1 MAVKGPNH
9 QMRTRIRGLTVLFAL
24 IGFGLVGVR
33 LLYMQVFN
41 HDFYVQQATA
51 LQTRDTFITPNR
63 GKIYDANMQVLAESA
78 AVERITVDPKAVVDE
93 SKVKKGIT
101 AESQQQTLATILSET
116 LAVDYDTV
124 MEKIQKTNSQY
135 EIIAQ
140 KVDKDVSKEL
150 DEKLEAADC
159 TGVYSEPDTKRYY
172 QHGAFL
178 SAVLG
183 YVGSD
188 NNGAYGLES
197 EYNDELSGTAG
208 RIVRVQNAQN
218 EDIVPDTQQY
228 IPAKD
233 GNSLVLTIDSDI
245 QNYLEKHLETAFA
258 DNPEARDG
266 VSGIVM
272 NVKTGEVLAMANLPD
287 FDPND
292 AYHLTSEV
300 YINELKTDVQKI
312 LTDAKINAVIP
323 DKWYEE
329 GGLANLPEELQK
341 NDDIVSKLGSARVN
355 ILMKTWRNP
364 VVSDNYEPGSTFKLM
379 TVATAYELGEVDA
392 DSSFY
397 CGGSLMVG
405 DWKEPINCA
414 NTSGHGMQT
423 LTEALM
429 NSCNVAMMQIA
440 QKVGMAR
447 FYEFYKAFGL
457 LDQTGIDLP
466 GESRGQ
472 FHNTGETS
480 DWNEVALA
488 TASFG
493 QRFTVTP
500 MQMITMVSAIVD
512 DGKLKKPYVV
522 KNVLNA
528 DGTVKSTTEPEVLRQ
543 VISEDT
549 SAYMR
554 EAMEQVVAN
563 GTGKNAYVPGYRV
576 GGKTATS
583 EIQPEY
589 DSDGKVLDTED
600 RYTASFIGVAPMDDP
615 QIAVLVSINDL
626 PESATHTGGTIA
638 APVVGRIMEDVL
650 PYIGITPVYDDS
662 ESDRREL
669 TVPSVSGKTR
679 DDAIST
685 LSDAGFDCIIKG
697 DGDTVTDQVP
707 SAGMRIAASGK
718 VIVYMGEEKPTEAV
732 EVPNLS
738 GMSPDE
744 CRDTLEEYGLY
755 LKQKGVSSAQ
765 ITGDTTATKQSP
777 EAGTKVSLG
786 AVVTVEFS
794 DTTTV
799 NDR

>member
-197 EYNDELSGTAG
+197 EYNDELAGTAG
-208 RIVRVQNAQN
+208 RLVRVQNAQN
-218 EDIVPDTQQY
+218 KDIMPETQQY
-228 IPAKD
+228 IPATD

-245 QNYLEKHLETAFA
+245 QNYLEKHLETALA

-292 AYHLTSEV
+292 AYKLTSEK
-300 YINELKTDVQKI
+300 YINELKKNVAKI
-312 LTDAKINAVIP
+312 LKEENVKVEIP
-323 DKWYEE
+323 DAWYTE
-329 GGLANLPEELQK
+329 GGLDNLPEAIHDNSDLV
-341 NDDIVSKLGSARVN
+341 DALGSARVN

-364 VVSDNYEPGSTFKLM
+364 VIADNYEPGSTFKLM
-379 TVATAYELGEVDA
+379 TVSTAYDLGATHAEDTY
-392 DSSFY
+392 Y
-397 CGGSLMVG
+397 CGGSLQVEN
-405 DWKEPINCA
+405 WEIKCA

-440 QKVGMAR
+440 QSVGMDRFLRLLQGVRPDRADRHRPAR
-447 FYEFYKAFGL
+447 ARARASSTRP
-457 LDQTGIDLP
+457 DVA
-466 GESRGQ
+466 
-472 FHNTGETS
+472 S

-500 MQMITMVSAIVD
+500 IQMINMVCAIVD

-522 KNVLNA
+522 K
-528 DGTVKSTTEPEVLRQ
+528 EVLGRRRLGQ
-543 VISEDT
+543 VHQRDRGGPSGRFRGHLRLHARGDGAGRRT
-549 SAYMR
+549 TAPAR
-554 EAMEQVVAN
+554 
-563 GTGKNAYVPGYRV
+563 TPYVPGYRV

-583 EIQPEY
+583 EILARVRQ
-589 DSDGKVLDTED
+589 
-600 RYTASFIGVAPMDDP
+600 
-615 QIAVLVSINDL
+615 
-626 PESATHTGGTIA
+626 
-638 APVVGRIMEDVL
+638 
-650 PYIGITPVYDDS
+650 
-662 ESDRREL
+662 
-669 TVPSVSGKTR
+669 
-679 DDAIST
+679 
-685 LSDAGFDCIIKG
+685 
-697 DGDTVTDQVP
+697 
-707 SAGMRIAASGK
+707 
-718 VIVYMGEEKPTEAV
+718 
-732 EVPNLS
+732 
-738 GMSPDE
+738 
-744 CRDTLEEYGLY
+744 
-755 LKQKGVSSAQ
+755 
-765 ITGDTTATKQSP
+765 
-777 EAGTKVSLG
+777 
-786 AVVTVEFS
+786 
-794 DTTTV
+794 
-799 NDR
+799 

>member
-197 EYNDELSGTAG
+197 EYNDELAGTAG
-208 RIVRVQNAQN
+208 RLVRVQNAQN
-218 EDIVPDTQQY
+218 KDIMPETQQY
-228 IPAKD
+228 IPATD

-245 QNYLEKHLETAFA
+245 QNYLEKHLETALA

-292 AYHLTSEV
+292 AYKLTSDK
-300 YINELKTDVQKI
+300 YINELKKNVEKI
-312 LTDAKINAVIP
+312 LKEENVKVEIP
-323 DKWYEE
+323 DAWYME
-329 GGLANLPEELQK
+329 GGLDNLPEAIHDNSDLV
-341 NDDIVSKLGSARVN
+341 DALGSARVN

-364 VVSDNYEPGSTFKLM
+364 VIADNYEPGSTFKLM
-379 TVATAYELGEVDA
+379 TVSTAYDLGATHAEDTY
-392 DSSFY
+392 Y
-397 CGGSLMVG
+397 CGGSLQVEN
-405 DWKEPINCA
+405 WEIKCA

-440 QKVGMAR
+440 QSVGMDR
-447 FYEFYKAFGL
+447 FYNFYKAFGL
-457 LDQTGIDLP
+457 TEPTGIDLP
-466 GESRGQ
+466 GEGKGQ
-472 FHNTGETS
+472 FHKLDVAS

-500 MQMITMVSAIVD
+500 IQMLNMVCAIVD

-522 KNVLNA
+522 KEVLGG
-528 DGTVKSTTEPEVLRQ
+528 DGSVKSTNETEVVRQ

-615 QIAVLVSINDL
+615 QIAVLVAINDL

-707 SAGMRIAASGK
+707 NAGMRIAASGK

-732 EVPNLS
+732 EVPDLS

>member
-93 SKVKKGIT
+93 NKVKKGIT

-197 EYNDELSGTAG
+197 EYNDELAGTAG
-208 RIVRVQNAQN
+208 RLVRVQNAQN
-218 EDIVPDTQQY
+218 KDIMPETQQY
-228 IPAKD
+228 IPATD

-245 QNYLEKHLETAFA
+245 QNYLEKHLETALA

-292 AYHLTSEV
+292 AYKLTSEK
-300 YINELKTDVQKI
+300 YINELKKNVAKI
-312 LTDAKINAVIP
+312 LKEENVKVEIP
-323 DKWYEE
+323 DAWYTE
-329 GGLANLPEELQK
+329 GGLDNLPEAIHDNSDLV
-341 NDDIVSKLGSARVN
+341 DALGSARVN

-364 VVSDNYEPGSTFKLM
+364 VIADNYEPGSTFKLM
-379 TVATAYELGEVDA
+379 TVSTAYDLGATHAEDTY
-392 DSSFY
+392 Y
-397 CGGSLMVG
+397 CGGSLQVEN
-405 DWKEPINCA
+405 WEIKCA

-440 QKVGMAR
+440 QSIGMDR
-447 FYEFYKAFGL
+447 FYNFYKAFGL
-457 LDQTGIDLP
+457 TEPTGIDLP
-466 GESRGQ
+466 GEGKGQ
-472 FHNTGETS
+472 FHQTDVVS

-500 MQMITMVSAIVD
+500 IQMINMVCAIVD

-522 KNVLNA
+522 K
-528 DGTVKSTTEPEVLRQ
+528 EVLERRRLGQ
-543 VISEDT
+543 VHQRNRNRPS
-549 SAYMR
+549 
-554 EAMEQVVAN
+554 
-563 GTGKNAYVPGYRV
+563 
-576 GGKTATS
+576 
-583 EIQPEY
+583 
-589 DSDGKVLDTED
+589 
-600 RYTASFIGVAPMDDP
+600 
-615 QIAVLVSINDL
+615 
-626 PESATHTGGTIA
+626 
-638 APVVGRIMEDVL
+638 GRFRGHLRI
-650 PYIGITPVYDDS
+650 YA
-662 ESDRREL
+662 R
-669 TVPSVSGKTR
+669 
-679 DDAIST
+679 
-685 LSDAGFDCIIKG
+685 G
-697 DGDTVTDQVP
+697 DG
-707 SAGMRIAASGK
+707 AGRSQRHRQ
-718 VIVYMGEEKPTEAV
+718 
-732 EVPNLS
+732 
-738 GMSPDE
+738 E
-744 CRDTLEEYGLY
+744 CLCFGLPHRRQDRNVRDPARVRQRRQPHG
-755 LKQKGVSSAQ
+755 
-765 ITGDTTATKQSP
+765 
-777 EAGTKVSLG
+777 
-786 AVVTVEFS
+786 
-794 DTTTV
+794 
-799 NDR
+799 

>member
-1 MAVKGPNH
+1 MGEKKPKANFLVRLK
-9 QMRTRIRGLTVLFAL
+9 MLASLFVVA
-24 IGFGLVGVR
+24 GFGLVGLR
-33 LLYMQVFN
+33 LLYMQVFH
-41 HDFYVQQATA
+41 HDFYIQKATS

-78 AVERITVDPKAVVDE
+78 EVERITVSPKGVVSE
-93 SKVKKGIT
+93 TKEKNGVT
-101 AESQQQTLATILSET
+101 ADVQRQTLATILSET
-116 LAVDYDTV
+116 LSVSYDSV
-124 MEKIQKTNSQY
+124 MEKLNKTDSEY

-140 KVDKDVSKEL
+140 KVDKDVTKEL
-150 DEKLEAADC
+150 NAKLEAAGC

-172 QHGAFL
+172 QHGSFL

-188 NNGAYGLES
+188 NNGAYGIES
-197 EYNDELSGTAG
+197 QYNDELSGTAG
-208 RIVRVQNAQN
+208 RIVRVQNAYN
-218 EDIVPDTQQY
+218 EDIMPDTQQY

-300 YINELKTDVQKI
+300 YINELKADVQKI
-312 LTDAKINAVIP
+312 LTDAKITAVIS

-329 GGLANLPEELQK
+329 GDLANLPEDIQS
-341 NDDIVSKLGSARVN
+341 NDDLVSKLGSTRVN

-379 TVATAYELGEVDA
+379 TVATAYELGEVDEN
-392 DSSFY
+392 SSFY

-429 NSCNVAMMQIA
+429 NSCNVAMMQIV

-472 FHNTGETS
+472 FHNIDKSS

-500 MQMITMVSAIVD
+500 MQMINMVSAIVD

-522 KNVLNA
+522 KSVLNA
-528 DGTVKSTTEPEVLRQ
+528 DGTIKSNTEPEVLRQ

-554 EAMEQVVAN
+554 EAMEQVVAA
-563 GTGKNAYVPGYRV
+563 GTGKNAYVTGYRI

-583 EIQPEY
+583 EIEKER
-589 DSDGKVLDTED
+589 DETGKITDTED

-615 QIAVLVSINDL
+615 QIAVLVAINDL

-650 PYIGITPVYDDS
+650 PYIGITPVYEDGDTN
-662 ESDRREL
+662 RREL
-669 TVPSVSGKTR
+669 TVPSVLGLSR
-679 DDAIST
+679 DEAISQ
-685 LSDAGFDCIIKG
+685 LSDAGFDCIIHG
-697 DGDTVTDQVP
+697 EGETVTDQVP
-707 SAGMRIAASGK
+707 SAGMRIPASGK
-718 VIVYMGEEKPTEAV
+718 VLVYMGEEKPTETI
-732 EVPNLS
+732 EVPDLT
-738 GMSPDE
+738 GLTPDG
-744 CRDTLEEYGLY
+744 CRETLEEYGLY
-755 LKQKGVSSAQ
+755 LKQKGVSSTQ
-765 ITGDTTATKQSP
+765 ITGDTTARKQSP
-777 EAGTKVSLG
+777 EAGTKVNIG
-786 AVVTVEFS
+786 AVITVEFS

>member
-197 EYNDELSGTAG
+197 EYNDELAGTAG
-208 RIVRVQNAQN
+208 RLVRVQNAQN
-218 EDIVPDTQQY
+218 KDIMPETQQY
-228 IPAKD
+228 IPATD

-245 QNYLEKHLETAFA
+245 QNYLEKHLETALA

-292 AYHLTSEV
+292 AYKLTSDK
-300 YINELKTDVQKI
+300 YIDELKKNVAKI
-312 LTDAKINAVIP
+312 LKEENVKVEIP
-323 DKWYEE
+323 DAWYTE
-329 GGLANLPEELQK
+329 GGLDNLPEAIHDNSDLV
-341 NDDIVSKLGSARVN
+341 DALGSARVN

-364 VVSDNYEPGSTFKLM
+364 VIADNYEPGSTFKLM
-379 TVATAYELGEVDA
+379 TVSTAYDLGATHAEDTY
-392 DSSFY
+392 Y
-397 CGGSLMVG
+397 CGGSLQVEN
-405 DWKEPINCA
+405 WEIKCA

-440 QKVGMAR
+440 QSVGMDR
-447 FYEFYKAFGL
+447 FYNFYKAFGL
-457 LDQTGIDLP
+457 TEPTGIDLP
-466 GESRGQ
+466 GEGKGQ
-472 FHNTGETS
+472 FHKLDVAS

-500 MQMITMVSAIVD
+500 IQMLNMVCAIVD

-522 KNVLNA
+522 KEVLGG
-528 DGTVKSTTEPEVLRQ
+528 DGSVKSTNETEVVRQ

-549 SAYMR
+549 SKTVR
-554 EAMEQVVAN
+554 EIMEYEVEH
-563 GTGKNAYVPGYRV
+563 GTGKNGKVAGYRI
-576 GGKTATS
+576 GGKTGTADQ
-583 EIQPEY
+583 I
-589 DSDGKVLDTED
+589 DGSVTV
-600 RYTASFIGVAPMDDP
+600 SFTCCAPADDP
-615 QIAVLVSINDL
+615 QIMMLLTLYRS
-626 PESATHTGGTIA
+626 GGNMA
-638 APVVGRIMEDVL
+638 APVASSIMAEIL
-650 PYIGITPVYDDS
+650 PYLGIEPTYSAD
-662 ESDRREL
+662 EL
-669 TVPSVSGKTR
+669 VGADHTVPNVVGLKR
-679 DDAIST
+679 DEAAAK
-685 LSDAGFDCIIKG
+685 LKEEGFSCRTVG
-697 DGDTVTDQVP
+697 DGETVTDQTP
-707 SAGMRIAASGK
+707 LGGAI
-718 VIVYMGEEKPTEAV
+718 
-732 EVPNLS
+732 VPNNA
-738 GMSPDE
+738 E
-744 CRDTLEEYGLY
+744 IILY
-755 LKQKGVSSAQ
+755 LGAEKSTELCIVPNVVGDSAAAANRKLTDAGLIMSVSGATGGSSASVRA
-765 ITGDTTATKQSP
+765 ISQSEMP
-777 EAGTKVSLG
+777 GTEVAAGT
-786 AVVTVEFS
+786 VVRVQFS
-794 DTTTV
+794 DSSVT
-799 NDR
+799 D

>member
-1 MAVKGPNH
+1 MGEKKPRVNMT
-9 QMRTRIRGLTVLFAL
+9 MRLRVLTALFL
-24 IGFGLVGVR
+24 VIGFGLVGVR
-33 LLYMQVFN
+33 LLYMQVFH
-41 HDFYVQQATA
+41 HDFYIQKATS

-78 AVERITVDPKAVVDE
+78 EVERITVSPKAVVSE
-93 SKVKKGIT
+93 TKEKNGVT
-101 AESQQQTLATILSET
+101 ADVQRQTLATILSET
-116 LAVDYDTV
+116 LDVSYDSV
-124 MEKIQKTNSQY
+124 MEKLNKTDSEY

-140 KVDKDVSKEL
+140 KVDKDVTKEL
-150 DEKLEAADC
+150 NAKLEAAGC

-172 QHGAFL
+172 QHGSFL

-183 YVGSD
+183 YVGND
-188 NNGAYGLES
+188 NNGAYGIES
-197 EYNDELSGTAG
+197 QYNDELSGTAG

-341 NDDIVSKLGSARVN
+341 NDDIVNKLGSARVN

-528 DGTVKSTTEPEVLRQ
+528 DGTIKSTTEPEVLRQ

-549 SAYMR
+549 SKTVR
-554 EAMEQVVAN
+554 EIMEYEVEY
-563 GTGKNAYVPGYRV
+563 GTGKNGKVAGYRI
-576 GGKTATS
+576 GGKTGTADQ
-583 EIQPEY
+583 I
-589 DSDGKVLDTED
+589 DGSVTV
-600 RYTASFIGVAPMDDP
+600 SFTCCAPADDP
-615 QIAVLVSINDL
+615 QIMMLLTLSSASND
-626 PESATHTGGTIA
+626 TGTYRSGGNMA
-638 APVVGRIMEDVL
+638 APVASSIMAEIL
-650 PYIGITPVYDDS
+650 PYLGIEPTYSAD
-662 ESDRREL
+662 EL
-669 TVPSVSGKTR
+669 VGADHTVPNVVGLKR
-679 DDAIST
+679 DEAAAK
-685 LSDAGFDCIIKG
+685 LKEEGFSCRTVG
-697 DGDTVTDQVP
+697 DGETVTDQTP
-707 SAGMRIAASGK
+707 LGGAI
-718 VIVYMGEEKPTEAV
+718 
-732 EVPNLS
+732 VPNNA
-738 GMSPDE
+738 E
-744 CRDTLEEYGLY
+744 IILY
-755 LKQKGVSSAQ
+755 LGAEKSTELCIVPNVVGDSAAAANRKLTDAGLIMSVSGATGGSSASVRA
-765 ITGDTTATKQSP
+765 ISQSEMP
-777 EAGTKVSLG
+777 GTEVAAGT
-786 AVVTVEFS
+786 VVRVQFS
-794 DTTTV
+794 DSSVT
-799 NDR
+799 D

>member
-1 MAVKGPNH
+1 
-9 QMRTRIRGLTVLFAL
+9 
-24 IGFGLVGVR
+24 
-33 LLYMQVFN
+33 
-41 HDFYVQQATA
+41 
-51 LQTRDTFITPNR
+51 
-63 GKIYDANMQVLAESA
+63 
-78 AVERITVDPKAVVDE
+78 
-93 SKVKKGIT
+93 
-101 AESQQQTLATILSET
+101 
-116 LAVDYDTV
+116 
-124 MEKIQKTNSQY
+124 
-135 EIIAQ
+135 
-140 KVDKDVSKEL
+140 
-150 DEKLEAADC
+150 
-159 TGVYSEPDTKRYY
+159 
-172 QHGAFL
+172 
-178 SAVLG
+178 
-183 YVGSD
+183 
-188 NNGAYGLES
+188 
-197 EYNDELSGTAG
+197 
-208 RIVRVQNAQN
+208 
-218 EDIVPDTQQY
+218 
-228 IPAKD
+228 
-233 GNSLVLTIDSDI
+233 
-245 QNYLEKHLETAFA
+245 
-258 DNPEARDG
+258 
-266 VSGIVM
+266 
-272 NVKTGEVLAMANLPD
+272 MANLPD

-292 AYHLTSEV
+292 AYKLTSEK
-300 YINELKTDVQKI
+300 YINELKKNVAKI
-312 LTDAKINAVIP
+312 LKEENVKVEIP
-323 DKWYEE
+323 DAWYTE
-329 GGLANLPEELQK
+329 GGLDNLPEAIHDNSDLV
-341 NDDIVSKLGSARVN
+341 DALGSARVN

-364 VVSDNYEPGSTFKLM
+364 VIADNYEPGSTFKLM
-379 TVATAYELGEVDA
+379 TVSTAYDLGATHAEDTY
-392 DSSFY
+392 Y
-397 CGGSLMVG
+397 CGGSLQVEN
-405 DWKEPINCA
+405 WEIKCA

-440 QKVGMAR
+440 QSIGMDR
-447 FYEFYKAFGL
+447 FYNFYKAFGL
-457 LDQTGIDLP
+457 TEPTGIDLP
-466 GESRGQ
+466 GEGKGQ
-472 FHNTGETS
+472 FHKLDVAS

-500 MQMITMVSAIVD
+500 IQMLNMVCAIVD

-522 KNVLNA
+522 KEVLGG
-528 DGTVKSTTEPEVLRQ
+528 DGSVKSTNETEVVRQ

-615 QIAVLVSINDL
+615 QIAVLVAINDL

-707 SAGMRIAASGK
+707 NAGMRIAASGK

-732 EVPNLS
+732 EVPDLS